1 MKGMRVTDGE
11 SDFDRMLR
19 LCQEAGLPR
28 VTAGTSYG
36 APALRARDKAFATL
50 KEKGCMV
57 LNCGH
62 EQKAFLL
69 EMAPETY
76 WVTDHFRNWPGLM
89 VRLDM
94 ISDHELQGR
103 LIEAWK
109 QRMTRK
115 DIAAYDAS
123 RTRAEETK

>member
-1 MKGMRVTDGE
+1 MARKPE
-11 SDFDRMLR
+11 ADFDRMHR
-19 LCQEAGLPR
+19 LCVEAGLSD
-28 VTAGTSYG
+28 VTVGTSYG
-36 APALRARDKAFATL
+36 APALRARDKAFASL
-50 KEKGCMV
+50 KDDKCMV

-76 WVTDHFRNWPGLM
+76 WVTEHFKYWPGLM
-89 VRLDM
+89 VRLDV

-115 DIAAYDAS
+115 QIAAWEATRPAAS
-123 RTRAEETK
+123 A